1 MYNVFHFIIIFS
13 LFITTIN
20 DLVSEFQSMMVSGQD
35 TQKNV
40 HVHLTNNI
48 PGISTLKLN
57 YLTKLGYIVIGIPF
71 NLY

>member
-1 MYNVFHFIIIFS
+1 MHINVQMYNVFHFIIIFS

-40 HVHLTNNI
+40 HVHLTNNLVHSWNI
-48 PGISTLKLN
+48 
-57 YLTKLGYIVIGIPF
+57 YIKT
-71 NLY
+71 

>member
-1 MYNVFHFIIIFS
+1 MVFFHFIIIFS

-40 HVHLTNNI
+40 HVHLLGGSLRVLLLL
-48 PGISTLKLN
+48 PPLKLVVM
-57 YLTKLGYIVIGIPF
+57 I
-71 NLY
+71 